1 MYTITALGNFDLPR
15 ELSTA
20 TDADVEA
27 VLRRAAN
34 HVGFEVDEIRRASSV
49 LGGSCIACVDVVAYA
64 GGTAIVVAREAF

>member
-1 MYTITALGNFDLPR
+1 MYTISTLGNVDLPD

-27 VLRRAAN
+27 VVRRAAA
-34 HVGFEVDEIRRASSV
+34 HLGFEADEVGRVSSV

-64 GGTAIVVAREAF
+64 AGTALVVARPAF

>member
-27 VLRRAAN
+27 VLSRAAN
-34 HVGFEVDEIRRASSV
+34 HVGFEVDEIRRVSSV